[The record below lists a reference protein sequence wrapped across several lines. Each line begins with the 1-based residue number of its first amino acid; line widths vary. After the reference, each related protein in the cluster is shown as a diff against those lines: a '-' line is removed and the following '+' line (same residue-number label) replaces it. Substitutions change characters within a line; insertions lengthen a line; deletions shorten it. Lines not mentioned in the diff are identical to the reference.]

1 MSFPIDVVT
10 IGGEVVEIKASDDW
24 SVWEFE
30 RELEKSTDVHRNL
43 YKLITRE
50 GVELTSGPLCDFC
63 PFEEGGATIYLVKL
77 PKSREEVEWFEK
89 WSSEAPAWFKKMA
102 EAPIGAKELQDLYDA
117 PACPFLRGLY
127 PPNQAN
133 SAPHPTKVLEE
144 PAAKSRQEPLL
155 KTSAEVLDV
164 VRKSKFEL
172 QGIEMENIYKGMS
185 DGAKVNLE
193 WRRSKRQ
200 ATLAAVSGA
209 IREEPCMMLE
219 PLKNLESYDLFMP
232 IVLSV
237 VAKHPEIYEGG
248 LPDYLMEE
256 REVLYVAMEAD
267 PVLKE
272 EFLRMADRREIR
284 EWREWQYPKASR
296 HSSCRWSK
304 RCREE

>member
-1 MSFPIDVVT
+1 MSFPIDIVT
-10 IGGEVVEIKASDDW
+10 IGGEVVEIKARDDW

-30 RELEKSTDVHRNL
+30 RELEKSIDVYSNR
-43 YKLITRE
+43 YKLITSE
-50 GVELTSGPLCDFC
+50 GVELSSGPLCDFC
-63 PFEEGGATIYLVKL
+63 PAEAGGATIHLVKL

-89 WSSEAPAWFKKMA
+89 WFSEAPAWFKKMA
-102 EAPIGAKELQDLYDA
+102 EAPIDANGLQDLYTA
-117 PACPFLRGLY
+117 PTCPFLHGRFPAPQG
-127 PPNQAN
+127 N
-133 SAPHPTKVLEE
+133 STLHPTKVLEE
-144 PAAKSRQEPLL
+144 PAVKSRPEPLL
-155 KTSAEVLDV
+155 KTGAEVLDV
-164 VRKSKFEL
+164 VRKSKWEL
-172 QGIEMENIYKGMS
+172 QNIEMENIYTGMS

-209 IREEPCMMLE
+209 IREEPCIMLDALRNNE
-219 PLKNLESYDLFMP
+219 YHDGFMP
-232 IVLSV
+232 IVLFV
-237 VAKHPEIYEGG
+237 VARHPEIYEH

-256 REVLYVAMEAD
+256 REVLFVAMEAD
-267 PVLKE
+267 PVLKD